1 MKKIVSF
8 LYSFGPGGAER
19 TTLNICNYLARSGRY
34 KIFLLLG
41 GQQENCAYLKQ
52 LDCNVEVVFLG
63 RGLPVIFSKLIISLR
78 RIRPDILFTTL
89 RWSNVIGC
97 FMKLFVGDRIKLVIR
112 ENSPLWLSIAHR
124 DNVKKIT
131 FMSKIRSFFTLLL
144 VKTLYAKADKIVSL
158 SKGVASEILKMTN
171 VPASK
176 LEVIYNSVDMAL
188 IKHMMEKEDNVVGF
202 RNDCKNIIAIGSFN
216 QRKGFKYLFEA
227 IEILITEFKRKV
239 NLIILGD
246 GNLRFEFEQ
255 YVVENG
261 LERSICLPGVVQN
274 PFLYL
279 SRSDIFVLSSEHE
292 GFGNVIIEAMACGVP
307 VIATNCPY
315 GPREILTDGY
325 DGILIKTKS
334 SLEIAL
340 GIIHLLNDTELCF
353 KIRINALRRVQD
365 FSIEKIG
372 LKYVALFESLL

>member
-8 LYSFGPGGAER
+8 LYSFGSGGAER
-19 TTLNICNYLARSGRY
+19 TTLNICNYLARSRRY
-34 KIFLLLG
+34 KIFLLVG

-52 LDCNVEVVFLG
+52 LDSNVEVVFLS
-63 RGLPVIFSKLIISLR
+63 RGLPVILSKLIISLR

-97 FMKLFVGDRIKLVIR
+97 FIKLFVGGGIKLVVR
-112 ENSPLWLSIAHR
+112 ETNPLRLSIAHHNKFR
-124 DNVKKIT
+124 
-131 FMSKIRSFFTLLL
+131 RFFTLLL
-144 VKTLYAKADKIVSL
+144 IKALYTKADKIVSL

-171 VPASK
+171 VPVSK
-176 LEVIYNSVDMAL
+176 LEVIYNSVDIAQ
-188 IKHMMEKEDNVVGF
+188 IKHMMEKEDSTVGF
-202 RNDCKNIIAIGSFN
+202 RSDCKNIIAIGSFS
-216 QRKGFKYLFEA
+216 QQKGFKYLFEA
-227 IEILITEFKRKV
+227 IKILTTEFKRKV

-246 GNLRFEFEQ
+246 GNLRSEFEQ

-261 LERSICLPGVVQN
+261 LERSVCLPGVVQN

-279 SRSDIFVLSSEHE
+279 SRSDIFVLSSEYE
-292 GFGNVIIEAMACGVP
+292 GFGNVIIEAMVCGVP

-315 GPREILTDGY
+315 GPREIITDGY

-334 SLEIAL
+334 SIEIVL
-340 GIIHLLNDTELCF
+340 GIMHLLDDKKLCR
-353 KIRINALRRVQD
+353 KIRINAFKRIQD

-372 LKYVALFESLL
+372 LKYVALFESL